1 MNLLFQIAEPVLF
14 NPLKHHLGYIKDYI
28 YFNSEYENVIKQKEI
43 IRELKHL
50 GTSVMDIYTGSLSV
64 DIICKEV
71 KDSLEKKGNLEKES
85 FARWT
90 GTNIN
95 NYRIISL
102 SDSSQWILKC
112 HTNKLRF
119 VHIFP
124 ARNSQLTFRIKAN
137 TLKSAILFNIQSGKD
152 FISSDE
158 INMIRTLLNLSPIKE
173 SADMEAITEM
183 IEILRN

>member
-28 YFNSEYENVIKQKEI
+28 YSYSEYENGKKQKDI

-64 DIICKEV
+64 DMICQEV
-71 KDSLEKKGNLEKES
+71 KDSLAEKGILEKEN
-85 FARWT
+85 FAVWA

-112 HTNKLRF
+112 HTNKVRF

-137 TLKSAILFNIQSGKD
+137 TLKSAILFNIHSGKD
-152 FISSDE
+152 FISTDE

-183 IEILRN
+183 TEILRN